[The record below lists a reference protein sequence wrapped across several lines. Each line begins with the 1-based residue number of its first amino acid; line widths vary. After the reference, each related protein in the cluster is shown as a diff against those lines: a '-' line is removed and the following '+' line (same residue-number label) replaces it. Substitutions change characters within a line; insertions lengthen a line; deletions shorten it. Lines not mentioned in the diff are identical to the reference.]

1 MEKFYVNLIK
11 MYEIINTGGS
21 IEDSLDYAY
30 KSFKEFIPYNRVGL
44 AMLDMNDT
52 VYSFAVKAD
61 YKLKLDTGF
70 SLELSNTSLNKI
82 VNSNKPRIIN
92 DYKEYLKENPNSST
106 AKLLVS
112 EGVRSS
118 ISYPLMANN
127 IVIGIF
133 FFSSKQPNA
142 YTEDYLEHARLIA
155 NNISIAI
162 EKFLIVDDLIL
173 SSITGFAKLVE
184 AKDSDTGLHIERMQ
198 NYSRIIAKGLS
209 NLKKY
214 KNVISYKYVDD
225 IYKFSPLHD
234 IGKVGIADGILLK
247 PGKLT
252 HQEFEVMKTHTVI
265 GGDVLKKA
273 YSKSNKSDRH
283 YFDIGIEIALGHH
296 ERYDG
301 KGYPYGLSGDNIP
314 LSARIVMAADVLDA
328 LTSKRAYKEA
338 IDIDTSINMMV
349 DESGK
354 MFDPDIISILLEYKS
369 DILDI
374 YYKFHEEIE
383 WSR

>member
-21 IEDSLDYAY
+21 IEDSLDYVY

-52 VYSFAVKAD
+52 VYSFAVKTD
-61 YKLKLDTGF
+61 YKPKLDTGF
-70 SLELSNTSLNKI
+70 SLEINKTSLNKI
-82 VNSNKPRIIN
+82 VDYNKPRIIN
-92 DYKEYLKENPNSST
+92 DYVEYLEENPDSST

-127 IVIGIF
+127 IIIGIF
-133 FFSSKQPNA
+133 FFSSKKPNS
-142 YTEDYLEHARLIA
+142 YTEDYLERVRLIA

-209 NLKKY
+209 NLEKY
-214 KNVISYKYVDD
+214 KDVISYKYVDD

-273 YSKSNKSDRH
+273 YSKSSKSDRH
-283 YFDIGIEIALGHH
+283 YFDMGIEIALGHH

-301 KGYPYGLSGDNIP
+301 KGYPYGLSGDDIP

-338 IDIDTSINMMV
+338 IDIETSINMMV
-349 DESGK
+349 DERGK
-354 MFDPDIISILLEYKS
+354 MFDPDIISILLKYKR